1 LFAKHDTA
9 NGIALGAGFASNPV
23 SKAYEKP
30 YSQGA
35 LRDLI
40 ATRKTIEEVLTT
52 ARLATARS
60 AAAID
65 YLRPGVT
72 NLGLF
77 AREGRIVITSPVR
90 ADTHAA
96 LRALGARENTGRHMK
111 TFSLPTPEADRLVWL
126 RTELTEISSKV
137 PPPKPGQHAILAD
150 QPGLTILRDGEI
162 LRVSTPLHPRTLA
175 LLEPLGLIDADGT
188 LTGRADT
195 LPTAV
200 LDGVIKE
207 ISAYHAGMLIPP
219 TRMRPGLDIAVA
231 EMTALA
237 RASQATSHTSP
248 HATPLARE
256 AVEAIATRLKAQ
268 FGSVAAVLEPSATAA
283 MPPAAARSLV
293 AAASLII
300 TQLGHGSRFV
310 RADVAQVPLTQQ
322 PTITR

>member
-1 LFAKHDTA
+1 
-9 NGIALGAGFASNPV
+9 
-23 SKAYEKP
+23 
-30 YSQGA
+30 
-35 LRDLI
+35 LRHLI
-40 ATRKTIEEVLTT
+40 TTRKTIEEVLTT

-65 YLRPGVT
+65 YLRPGVP

-77 AREGRIVITSPVR
+77 AREGRIVITSPLR
-90 ADTHAA
+90 PETHAA

-126 RTELTEISSKV
+126 QTELTEVSSKV

-207 ISAYHAGMLIPP
+207 ISAYHKGMLIPP
-219 TRMRPGLDIAVA
+219 TLSKPGLDLSSL
-231 EMTALA
+231 ELTSLT
-237 RASQATSHTSP
+237 RGSQATS

-256 AVEAIATRLKAQ
+256 AVEAIATRIRAQ

-283 MPPAAARSLV
+283 MPLAAARSLV

-310 RADVAQVPLTQQ
+310 RADVAPVPVTQQ